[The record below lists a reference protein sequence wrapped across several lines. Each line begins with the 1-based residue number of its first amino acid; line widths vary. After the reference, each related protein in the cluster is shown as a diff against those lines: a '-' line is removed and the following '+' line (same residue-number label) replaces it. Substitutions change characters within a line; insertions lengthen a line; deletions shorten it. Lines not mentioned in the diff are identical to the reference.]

1 MSYCR
6 LLSGEGALKSLQK
19 SYKVQVGTTIAKD
32 RQLEEESQ
40 KGHIAIRSMYGIFTY
55 IWLDF
60 YGRCKV
66 HIRYMDPMGLF
77 LGKPVENLH

>member
-6 LLSGEGALKSLQK
+6 LLLGEEALKSLQK
-19 SYKVQVGTTIAKD
+19 SYKVQVRTTIAKD

-40 KGHIAIRSMYGIFTY
+40 KGHIPIGSMYGLFTY
-55 IWLDF
+55 IRLDF

-66 HIRYMDPMGLF
+66 HIRPMGLF